1 VDFGDAAVVDCASM
15 DAIPFGDQSI
25 PIIFESVDFI
35 ALDKPVGL
43 ATIPER
49 NPKNASLLSVLT
61 AARQQTF
68 FVVHRL
74 DKQVSGVILFAKNP
88 EFHRCLN
95 LQFERR
101 QVLKTYLAVVHGR
114 VLKGGCIETSLR
126 RFGSGRMAA
135 AAPGT
140 GKACLTEYEVLD
152 CRPEAT
158 LLRVRPLTG
167 RKHQI
172 RAHFFG
178 IGHPIVGDP
187 LYGDKLF
194 QRSFP
199 RLMLHASS
207 IRFTLPAGGE
217 LQVESPAAA
226 AFMALPTVRRSF
238 A

>member
-1 VDFGDAAVVDCASM
+1 M

-25 PIIFESVDFI
+25 PILFESDDLI

-43 ATIPER
+43 ASIPER
-49 NPKNASLLSVLT
+49 NPQNASLLAVLT
-61 AARQQTF
+61 AARRQKF
-68 FVVHRL
+68 YVVHRL
-74 DKQVSGVILFAKNP
+74 DKQVSGVILFAKTP

-101 QVLKTYLAVVHGR
+101 QVLKTYLAIVHGR
-114 VLKGGCIETSLR
+114 VLQGGRIETSLR

-135 AAPGT
+135 AEPGT

-152 CRPEAT
+152 CRPETT

-172 RAHFFG
+172 RAHLFG

-187 LYGDKLF
+187 LYGDKSF

-207 IRFTLPAGGE
+207 IRFTSPAGG
-217 LQVESPAAA
+217 QIHIESPTAE
-226 AFMALPTVRRSF
+226 AFTVLPLIRHSAV
-238 A
+238 